1 MAYIGNQLS
10 WLAGTLAGFGA
21 PEGQNAIF
29 FYANSTDSLATVL
42 GANYISDGQKRGLQ
56 NLGNIVFFFD
66 GTNVFPLVVTALQ
79 ANASGYGVTLSQ
91 WEDTGAIGATNAA
104 YHAATNTTSFTA
116 TAAQVTGGEA
126 FVELD
131 CTGAGSTGT
140 VTMPTVAAIVAAL
153 GISEPGQ
160 SWGAQDQEHRV
171 LGHDH
176 AGGRRQRAVRP
187 HRHRDHRD
195 DHLARLSHHP
205 DLAHRRD
212 DPEPRGRRDALSLL
226 VANAKPPRLCD
237 RSEGL
242 SERAALL
249 LGTLADD
256 RPGAGIN
263 PKGFATWRPRR

>member
-21 PEGQNAIF
+21 AEGQNAIF

-160 SWGAQDQEHRV
+160 SWV
-171 LGHDH
+171 LRIKNTGYS
-176 AGGRRQRAVRP
+176 GTI
-187 HRHRDHRD
+187 
-195 DHLARLSHHP
+195 
-205 DLAHRRD
+205 
-212 DPEPRGRRDALSLL
+212 
-226 VANAKPPRLCD
+226 
-237 RSEGL
+237 
-242 SERAALL
+242 
-249 LGTLADD
+249 TLAVD
-256 RPGAGIN
+256 ASAQ
-263 PKGFATWRPRR
+263 FALTGTATIATTTWRDYLITLTSLTAGTIQNLGGGATL